1 MVIEEGRYPCWAL
14 VIVNAVSKYIL
25 SVGSTNNEISVNYVY
40 KLGIDLRM
48 NLSILCIDEESKQG
62 AENGK

>member
-1 MVIEEGRYPCWAL
+1 VLGSGNSY
-14 VIVNAVSKYIL
+14 AVSKYIL

>member
-1 MVIEEGRYPCWAL
+1 VLGSGNSY
-14 VIVNAVSKYIL
+14 AVSKYIL

-48 NLSILCIDEESKQG
+48 NLSTRNLNKVRKM
-62 AENGK
+62 ENEV